1 MSAKVSHKLGIKL
14 IANQGEVSLQA
25 QNDLMGLLARKAI
38 TSHEDEIQISLIRKL
53 RLMAAV
59 VISRWTQTRFSRVR
73 RGDYLVK
80 SASFD
85 KVDADNQN
93 DSLPTLS
100 NCIDLSFNFNEQYH
114 FFDEDGKM
122 Y

>member
-1 MSAKVSHKLGIKL
+1 
-14 IANQGEVSLQA
+14 
-25 QNDLMGLLARKAI
+25 
-38 TSHEDEIQISLIRKL
+38 
-53 RLMAAV
+53 MAAV